1 MLGGGGDSFLMEKFV
16 VKKNWSVLIFDQKCE
31 NLTCSM
37 IFQTIVRKEIKQ
49 YSFTHLF
56 ADFCGYVGLFLGES
70 LISYFLQAIHWIR
83 REFGKKE
90 KEIKLEPREELQN
103 DFVRNLFIRRNQ
115 DKMKTSAIKNVKK
128 T

>member
-1 MLGGGGDSFLMEKFV
+1 MLYDIS
-16 VKKNWSVLIFDQKCE
+16 NYIY
-31 NLTCSM
+31 
-37 IFQTIVRKEIKQ
+37 IVRKEIKQ

-90 KEIKLEPREELQN
+90 KEIKEPREKLQN
-103 DFVRNLFIRRNQ
+103 NFVRNLFIRRNQ
-115 DKMKTSAIKNVKK
+115 DKIKTSAIGFERKPS
-128 T
+128 